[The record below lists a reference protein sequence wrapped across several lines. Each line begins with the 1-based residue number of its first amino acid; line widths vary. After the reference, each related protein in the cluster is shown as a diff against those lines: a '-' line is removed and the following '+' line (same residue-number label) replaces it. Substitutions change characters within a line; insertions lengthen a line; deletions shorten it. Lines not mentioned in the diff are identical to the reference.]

1 LCTMMYSTM
10 SITNAMRV
18 RKAAMKERSDANRT
32 SVICDERESRR
43 ATKVVPAAN
52 GCTARPRVAP
62 DPIITLLEADMSCV
76 E

>member
-1 LCTMMYSTM
+1 MMYSTM

-43 ATKVVPAAN
+43 AINVAPAAAVPK
-52 GCTARPRVAP
+52 THQWSSL
-62 DPIITLLEADMSCV
+62 D
-76 E
+76 